1 MKTQEIKK
9 EILKKIELLEKERYK
24 IVIVVG
30 SPFCGKTS
38 LAKEITKK
46 EKGEYIDY
54 LKDVLSH
61 LQSPTLGAFGLQDF
75 IDDLKNRV
83 NSTSG
88 ELLIIDEMEGL
99 FSTWSKKQ
107 IKELPRLLSN
117 MATRVKVVLFVRKP
131 CKWVEAIKRMS
142 SGDSRIVEI
151 G

>member
-1 MKTQEIKK
+1 MKIQDIKK

-24 IVIVVG
+24 IVILVG
-30 SPFCGKTS
+30 SPLCGKTS
-38 LAKEITKK
+38 LAREIAKE

-107 IKELPRLLSN
+107 IKELPGLLSN

-131 CKWVEAIKRMS
+131 CNWVEVIKRMS

>member
-1 MKTQEIKK
+1 MKIQEIKK
-9 EILKKIELLEKERYK
+9 EVFKKIDLLEKERYK
-24 IVIVVG
+24 IMIVVG
-30 SPFCGKTS
+30 SPLCGKTS
-38 LAKEITKK
+38 LAKEISK
-46 EKGEYIDY
+46 EQKCEYIDY
-54 LKDVLSH
+54 LKDVLYH

-83 NSTSG
+83 NSTSA

-107 IKELPRLLSN
+107 IKELPGLLSN

-131 CKWVEAIKRMS
+131 CKWVEAIKRMFT
-142 SGDSRIVEI
+142 GDSRIIEI